1 MKLPI
6 DYLRAVF
13 FLISPKFTEMTY
25 NPSQIIMTFLYVLPY
40 YAKGKNV
47 AYFGSI
53 MFSFRFIALTISQIQ
68 GAFLIIDFV
77 FS

>member
-1 MKLPI
+1 
-6 DYLRAVF
+6 
-13 FLISPKFTEMTY
+13 MTY